1 MSSSSPPRQ
10 SFFPSQASSS
20 GMNFTELEQK
30 KYLESMS
37 CLTGRKRSDK
47 MQEKIRRLFW
57 LGSLAHSQVDR
68 LPLDSKFDVFVH
80 DSVT

>member
-1 MSSSSPPRQ
+1 MEFSVNVDKHASSSSPPLQ
-10 SFFPSQASSS
+10 SFFPSQASTS

-47 MQEKIRRLFW
+47 MHEQIRRLF
-57 LGSLAHSQVDR
+57 DI
-68 LPLDSKFDVFVH
+68 FVH
-80 DSVT
+80 DSLT